1 MAEPSNAP
9 RLVGLPKPA
18 GLPEA
23 PKAKGWLKWLGPLAS
38 LVIIA
43 ASGAVLWTMLKELD
57 ANELSNAFANAS
69 TRQLGLALGF
79 AALSYLFLSFYD
91 AFALR
96 GLGLRLPL
104 HTSLIGSYSSYA
116 VSFTLGFPLA
126 TAATVRYWVYAPK
139 GLRGSEVF
147 QLTLIAGVTFWLG
160 MGAVLAA
167 TLLWNAEAA
176 ARLARATPF
185 VMQMA
190 GGIALFVV
198 LAYLIW
204 VSTGER
210 TLQVKGWRLPL
221 PGFNITM
228 AQLLLGAGDTC
239 AAAAVL
245 YVLLPGGH
253 GIPFETFLAVYV
265 FAALVGIAS
274 HAPGGLGVFEA
285 TMLVAL
291 SAIPKEQVLG
301 ALLLFRL
308 FYYALPFLI
317 ALALLGLNAFIRRL
331 RSRF

>member
-1 MAEPSNAP
+1 MGMPPVS
-9 RLVGLPKPA
+9 GLPV
-18 GLPEA
+18 A
-23 PKAKGWLKWLGPLAS
+23 PKRKGWLRWVGPLAS
-38 LVIIA
+38 LVIVA
-43 ASGAVLWTMLKELD
+43 ASGAVLWTLLQELD
-57 ANELSNAFANAS
+57 ANELSNAFSNAS
-69 TRQLGLALGF
+69 YRQLGLALAF
-79 AALSYLFLSFYD
+79 AALSYFFLSFYD

-104 HTSLIGSYSSYA
+104 RITTLGSYTSYA

-126 TAATVRYWVYAPK
+126 TAATVRYWVYSPK

-160 MGAVLAA
+160 MGAVLAG

-176 ARLARATPF
+176 SKLARATPF

-190 GGIALFVV
+190 GGIAAVIV

-228 AQLLLGAGDTC
+228 AQLILGAGDTC

-285 TMLVAL
+285 TMFVAL
-291 SAIPKEQVLG
+291 SSIPKEQVLG

-308 FYYALPFLI
+308 FYYVLPFAI
-317 ALALLGLNAFIRRL
+317 ALILLALTEMTRRI
-331 RSRF
+331 RSRH